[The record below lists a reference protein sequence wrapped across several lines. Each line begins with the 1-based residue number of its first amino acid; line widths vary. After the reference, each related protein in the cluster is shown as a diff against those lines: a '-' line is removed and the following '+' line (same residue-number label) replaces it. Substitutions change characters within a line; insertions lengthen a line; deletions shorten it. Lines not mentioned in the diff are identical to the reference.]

1 MFKRPAGGLFLL
13 LSSFLLSGVIL
24 AAAPSKAPISLKNV
38 TKARY
43 PGADAVVV
51 LDETRVDV
59 EESGLSHV
67 NRTQLIKVLTEKGA
81 AKYATMR
88 FDYDPASSFAE
99 VKELTVFR
107 KDGTLEKIPHDRIYD
122 LPQPQYMIYWGP
134 RMKLCSIPKLNPGD
148 AVEIKTYSKGF
159 VIAYLRGTDDSKYIP
174 PMRGHYY
181 DTVIFQGELPIVKK
195 KYTIT
200 LPKDKPIR
208 AQVYNGKLASS
219 VFFDS
224 NKLVYS
230 WWNTN
235 VPAVKRE
242 PKMVEDRDCLPKL
255 VLATVPDWPT
265 KSRWFYKVNED
276 AHAFQWNN
284 AIKAK
289 VDEITKGLKTDDQ
302 KRFALLA
309 WVARNIRYSGISM
322 GKGEGYTLHPG
333 IMTFNDRAGVC
344 KDIAGMLIT
353 MFRAAGFTHT
363 YPAMTMA
370 GARVEEV
377 PADQFNHCVVATE
390 IAPDKYKLYDP
401 TWCPFSREIWSSA
414 EKPQNYD
421 IGSPRGE
428 ELMETPKAP
437 AEDNFVNVKAN
448 ESLQSNGSLT
458 GTLRITA
465 GHYSETNLR
474 WGMLYGPAYRLREDF
489 QRRLSHI
496 SPLAKL
502 TGFSTTD
509 VLDVNT
515 PLVITLKYEIPSY
528 AITTGNTIVFTPTLA
543 KNIAEGRR
551 LTDFFAAV
559 GGKEREY
566 DIFIRATRAFTFTE
580 SLNLPKGFVVEGT
593 PKAVNLD
600 GPAASFSTKASA
612 TVGKFLFTEKLAVKK
627 KIIKA
632 DEYPNLRKAVKAAQ
646 KAENTLVVLKKRGA

>member
-1 MFKRPAGGLFLL
+1 MFKRPAGGFFVL
-13 LSSFLLSGVIL
+13 LSSVLISGAL
-24 AAAPSKAPISLKNV
+24 FASAPAKAPDSLKKV

-51 LDETRVDV
+51 LDETKVDV

-107 KDGTLEKIPHDRIYD
+107 KDGSVEQVPPGRIHD

-148 AVEIKTYSKGF
+148 AVEIRTYSKGF
-159 VIAYLRGTDDSKYIP
+159 VIAYLGGTDDSKYIP

-181 DTVIFQGELPIVKK
+181 DSVIFQGDLPIVEK
-195 KYTIT
+195 KYTVT

-208 AQVYNGKLASS
+208 AQVFNGKLASS

-224 NKLVYS
+224 DRLVYS
-230 WWNTN
+230 WWNTD

-242 PKMVEDRDCLPKL
+242 PKMVEDRDALPKL
-255 VLATVPDWPT
+255 VLTTVPDWPT

-276 AHAFQWNN
+276 AHVFQWND

-309 WVARNIRYSGISM
+309 WVSRNIRYSGISM

-353 MFRAAGFTHT
+353 MFRAAGFKHT

-370 GARVEEV
+370 GARVEEI

-390 IAPDKYKLYDP
+390 IAPNKYKLYDP

-421 IGSPRGE
+421 IGTPRGE

-437 AEDNFVNVKAN
+437 AKDNFVNVKAN
-448 ESLQSNGSLT
+448 ESLDSKGNLKGALT
-458 GTLRITA
+458 ITA
-465 GHYSETNLR
+465 GHFSETSLR
-474 WGMLYGPAYRLREDF
+474 WGMVYGPAYRLREDF

-509 VLDVNT
+509 VLDVNI
-515 PLVITLKYEIPSY
+515 PLVITLNYQIPSY
-528 AITTGNTIVFTPTLA
+528 AMAAGDTIVFTPTLA

-551 LTDFFAAV
+551 LTDFFSAV
-559 GGKEREY
+559 GGKKRKY
-566 DIFIRATRAFTFTE
+566 DIFIRATRALTFTE
-580 SLNLPKGFVVEGT
+580 RLTLPKGFAVDGT
-593 PKAVNLD
+593 PEAVKLD
-600 GPAASFSTKASA
+600 GPAASFSTESSS
-612 TVGKFLFTEKLAVKK
+612 TGGRFLFTEKLTVKK

-632 DEYPNLRKAVKAAQ
+632 DEYPSLRKAVKAAQ
-646 KAENTLVVLKKRGA
+646 KAEKTLVVLKKRGA